1 MMDNSN
7 NQKLA
12 RHFEFSKGLIKENDV
27 YSKQS
32 LYKLAN
38 CYLWMNKFIEAK
50 EYYTQSAIAM
60 FILPK
65 SWKDT
70 GQTDWLVNVC
80 VLAGRSDLYS
90 RVVKELVL
98 CKSIDI
104 GTYPIFYYSM
114 CVMDF
119 LGVQKNGPMWIAKL
133 LEKTKIKETF
143 YMGEAF
149 QAILDK
155 NETNLN
161 LALTNLLIKHQGRAK
176 HGDLRE
182 TAEGLICIPAM
193 TIGYIGLLNNMHITV
208 ESEYFSGRYLE
219 FLLKSSK
226 Q

>member
-1 MMDNSN
+1 MDKLKNE
-7 NQKLA
+7 KLA
-12 RHFEFSKGLIKENDV
+12 RHFEFSKGLISKNSV

-38 CYLWMNKFIEAK
+38 CYLRMDKFDDAK
-50 EYYTQSAIAM
+50 HYYTQSLIAM
-60 FILPK
+60 FIPPK
-65 SWKDT
+65 SWIDT

-90 RVVKELVL
+90 RVVEELDL
-98 CKSIDI
+98 CKSTVI

-119 LGVQKNGPMWIAKL
+119 LGEHKNGPLWIAKL
-133 LEKTKIKETF
+133 LEKPKIKETF

-161 LALTNLLIKHQGRAK
+161 LALTNLLVKHQGRVR

-182 TAEGLICIPAM
+182 TAEGLICMSAM
-193 TIGYIGLLNNMHITV
+193 TIGYIGLINNMHLTV
-208 ESEYFSGRYLE
+208 DSEYFSCRYLE
-219 FLLKSSK
+219 YLLKSK
-226 Q
+226 